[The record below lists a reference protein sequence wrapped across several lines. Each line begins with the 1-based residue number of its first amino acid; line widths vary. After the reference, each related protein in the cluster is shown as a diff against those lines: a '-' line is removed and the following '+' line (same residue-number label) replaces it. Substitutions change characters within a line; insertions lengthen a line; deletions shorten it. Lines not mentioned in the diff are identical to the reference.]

1 MIVIP
6 FKCAKCGYGLHFDSG
21 APAECPICKGIFT
34 YIRIG
39 WDEYCQLEI
48 TDGVDKS

>member
-1 MIVIP
+1 MP
-6 FKCAKCGYGLHFDSG
+6 FKCTECGYGEANKNYGGVPSQ
-21 APAECPICKGIFT
+21 CPICKGIFT